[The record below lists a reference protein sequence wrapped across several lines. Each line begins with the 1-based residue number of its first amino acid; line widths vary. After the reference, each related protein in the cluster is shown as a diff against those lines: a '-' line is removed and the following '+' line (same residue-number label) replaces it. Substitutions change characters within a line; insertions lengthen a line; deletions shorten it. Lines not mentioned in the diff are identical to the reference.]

1 MYVMY
6 QGKYLVISVRGCDHF
21 LNCFDRMHDIVDNFN
36 NRFTEYKDKLF
47 GMNVS
52 IIYCKVKFSTQGW
65 WCEKSSRKRNGNKQ
79 YVAT

>member
-1 MYVMY
+1 
-6 QGKYLVISVRGCDHF
+6 
-21 LNCFDRMHDIVDNFN
+21 MHDIVDNFN

-47 GMNVS
+47 EMNVS

-65 WCEKSSRKRNGNKQ
+65 WCEKSSRKSNGNKQ